1 MFDRQTIPFYM
12 DVNLKA
18 TKKLFKDKLM
28 VALFVN
34 KLWDA
39 HPDYTRSDF
48 IIRRYVTPYFGL
60 EMNIRL

>member
-1 MFDRQTIPFYM
+1 M

-34 KLWDA
+34 KLWDV
-39 HPDYTRSDF
+39 HPDYKRNDF
-48 IIRRYVTPYFGL
+48 VIRRFVTPYFGL
-60 EMNIRL
+60 EMNIKL